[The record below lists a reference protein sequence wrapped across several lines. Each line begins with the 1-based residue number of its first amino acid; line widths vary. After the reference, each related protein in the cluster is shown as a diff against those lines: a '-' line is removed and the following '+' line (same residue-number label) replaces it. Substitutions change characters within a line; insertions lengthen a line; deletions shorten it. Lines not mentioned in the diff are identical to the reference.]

1 MKLIVDAFGGD
12 NAPEEIVSGVLE
24 GMDEFNEMSVIL
36 TGDENILK
44 DLLNGHRELMPR
56 IDIVHAPERI
66 SMDEPPVNAIKKKK
80 NSSMVVGLELLK
92 DKSGDGFLTCGST
105 GATLSGA
112 LLRVGRIKG
121 VLRPAL
127 APILPNG
134 GKGVMLIDCGANMDC
149 KPANLEQFAVMGDIY
164 MKSVLRLDSPRIG
177 LANVG
182 TEDEKGNVLTHE
194 TFPLLKARTDIN
206 FVGNLEGR
214 DVFDK
219 ADVIVSDGFAGNLLL
234 KSIEG
239 TASFLMGII
248 KKEFSSG
255 LRSKMGAGLLMPSLK
270 RIKKMMDYTEY
281 GGAPLLGIDGV
292 IIKGHGSSNAKAVR
306 AAVRQC
312 ARMINADVVEII
324 KERLSAVE
332 I

>member
-1 MKLIVDAFGGD
+1 MQLPDYYEAD
-12 NAPEEIVSGVLE
+12 
-24 GMDEFNEMSVIL
+24 
-36 TGDENILK
+36 
-44 DLLNGHRELMPR
+44 
-56 IDIVHAPERI
+56 
-66 SMDEPPVNAIKKKK
+66 
-80 NSSMVVGLELLK
+80 
-92 DKSGDGFLTCGST
+92 
-105 GATLSGA
+105 
-112 LLRVGRIKG
+112 
-121 VLRPAL
+121 VLRYFDQKPQEAAL
-127 APILPNG
+127 YEALFQRLCDVVPDASVKVQKSQISFYGRHL
-134 GKGVMLIDCGANMDC
+134 
-149 KPANLEQFAVMGDIY
+149 FAAASIPVRRKRSWPEHCLLVTFG
-164 MKSVLRLDSPRIG
+164 LAFRLDSPRIG

-255 LRSKMGAGLLMPSLK
+255 LRSKMGAGLLMPYLK

-312 ARMINADVVEII
+312 VRMINADVVEII

>member
-105 GATLSGA
+105 GAALSGA

-127 APILPNG
+127 APIL
-134 GKGVMLIDCGANMDC
+134 
-149 KPANLEQFAVMGDIY
+149 
-164 MKSVLRLDSPRIG
+164 
-177 LANVG
+177 
-182 TEDEKGNVLTHE
+182 LTA
-194 TFPLLKARTDIN
+194 AR
-206 FVGNLEGR
+206 
-214 DVFDK
+214 
-219 ADVIVSDGFAGNLLL
+219 
-234 KSIEG
+234 
-239 TASFLMGII
+239 ASC
-248 KKEFSSG
+248 S
-255 LRSKMGAGLLMPSLK
+255 
-270 RIKKMMDYTEY
+270 
-281 GGAPLLGIDGV
+281 
-292 IIKGHGSSNAKAVR
+292 
-306 AAVRQC
+306 
-312 ARMINADVVEII
+312 
-324 KERLSAVE
+324 
-332 I
+332 

>member
-1 MKLIVDAFGGD
+1 MLFR
-12 NAPEEIVSGVLE
+12 S
-24 GMDEFNEMSVIL
+24 
-36 TGDENILK
+36 
-44 DLLNGHRELMPR
+44 
-56 IDIVHAPERI
+56 
-66 SMDEPPVNAIKKKK
+66 
-80 NSSMVVGLELLK
+80 
-92 DKSGDGFLTCGST
+92 
-105 GATLSGA
+105 LSGA

-164 MKSVLRLDSPRIG
+164 MKSVLRLDNPRIG

-182 TEDEKGNVLTHE
+182 TEDEKGNALTHE
-194 TFPLLKARTDIN
+194 AFPLLKARNDIN

-214 DVFDK
+214 DVFEK

-239 TASFLMGII
+239 TAAFLMGMI
-248 KKEFSSG
+248 KREFSQG
-255 LRSKMGAGLLMPSLK
+255 LRSKLGAGLLMPSLK
-270 RIKKMMDYTEY
+270 RIKKTMDYTEY

-312 ARMINADVVEII
+312 ARMVNADVVEII
-324 KERLSAVE
+324 KERLSAAE
-332 I
+332 L

>member
-12 NAPEEIVSGVLE
+12 NAPEEIVAGVLE

-44 DLLNGHRELMPR
+44 DLLNGRRELMPR
-56 IDIVHAPERI
+56 IDIVHAPEKI
-66 SMDEPPVNAIKKKK
+66 SMDEPPVNAIKKKR

-164 MKSVLRLDSPRIG
+164 MKSVLRFDNPRIG

-182 TEDEKGNVLTHE
+182 TEDEKGNALTHE
-194 TFPLLKARTDIN
+194 AFPLLKERGDIN

-248 KKEFSSG
+248 KKEFSSN

-292 IIKGHGSSNAKAVR
+292 IIKGHGSSNAKAVH

-324 KERLSAVE
+324 KERLCAAD

>member
-1 MKLIVDAFGGD
+1 MKLIIDAFGGD
-12 NAPEEIVSGVLE
+12 NAPEEIIAGALE
-24 GMDEFNEMSVIL
+24 AMDDYKEMSVVF
-36 TGDENILK
+36 TGDEGIIK
-44 DLLNGHRELMPR
+44 DLLNGHAELLSR

-80 NSSMVVGLELLK
+80 NSSLVVGLEMLK
-92 DKSGDGFLTCGST
+92 SKSGDGFLTCGST
-105 GATLSGA
+105 GAALSGA
-112 LLRVGRIKG
+112 LLRVGRIRG

-164 MKSVLRLDSPRIG
+164 MKSVLRLDNPRIG

-182 TEDEKGNVLTHE
+182 TEDEKGNALTHE
-194 TFPLLKARTDIN
+194 AFPLLKGRGDLN

-239 TASFLMGII
+239 TASFLMGMI
-248 KKEFSSG
+248 KEEFTSN
-255 LRSKMGAGLLMPSLK
+255 LRSKMGAGLLMPALK
-270 RIKKMMDYTEY
+270 RIKKTMDYTEY

-292 IIKGHGSSNAKAVR
+292 VIKGHGSSNAKAVR
-306 AAVRQC
+306 AAVKQC
-312 ARMINADVVEII
+312 AKMINADVVEII
-324 KERLSAVE
+324 KDRLSE
-332 I
+332 TSI